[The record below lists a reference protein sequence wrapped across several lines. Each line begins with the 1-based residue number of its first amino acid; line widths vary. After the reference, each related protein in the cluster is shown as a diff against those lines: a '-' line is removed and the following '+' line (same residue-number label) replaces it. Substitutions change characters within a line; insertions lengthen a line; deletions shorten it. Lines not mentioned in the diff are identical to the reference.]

1 MNDARIR
8 KADRTSIIAASD
20 VQIDVAKVSVTGVIT
35 TQGRD
40 RSEDVVITS
49 GIDLANHEANP
60 VVLLEHELLIGHARD
75 TTGAYTVKKFDGY
88 ATATTYFSQNI
99 PEALQTFRLIDEGVL
114 RGLSIGFV
122 VRKARMITT
131 DDHVALTLAP
141 DGTRVP
147 VEKFG
152 ILYEETELIEY
163 THTVLPDNP
172 DALTVMVQK
181 SRVGG
186 EPMSPLLRR
195 ILAPYQLTTP
205 TSVVSGFDADAA
217 KQLNTNTTE
226 KTAVADEYEEMPD
239 EKEVVDDEPEVVD
252 EEVAEDD
259 EEDDTPPGAKLL
271 DGVYTRLLEL
281 AQFVA
286 DAGSAKRQEN
296 PDVLAFVD
304 EMTPQ
309 LDAMCSGVAETHRG
323 LYPDHKALDEVEEQT
338 ADTDAGEQSD
348 DEAKSIRKR
357 LAGRIL
363 SYRKSRVGFA
373 PLPTPTADAIADKAE
388 IAKLTAQVAT
398 LENNFTK
405 LLRQFRKAKAGR

>member
-1 MNDARIR
+1 MSDVRIR

-20 VQIDVAKVSVTGVIT
+20 VQIDVGKVSVTGVIT

-60 VVLLEHELLIGHARD
+60 VVLLEHELLIGHAKD
-75 TTGAYTVKKFDGY
+75 ADGNYTVKKFDGY
-88 ATATTYFSQNI
+88 ATATTFFSQNI

-131 DDHVALTLAP
+131 DDHVALTFAP

-152 ILYEETELIEY
+152 ILYEETELVEY

-205 TSVVSGFDADAA
+205 ASVVSGFDADAA

-226 KTAVADEYEEMPD
+226 KTVADEYEEMPD
-239 EKEVVDDEPEVVD
+239 EKAKPDEPEVDTEETD
-252 EEVAEDD
+252 EPDAA
-259 EEDDTPPGAKLL
+259 EDDTPPGAKLL

-304 EMTPQ
+304 ELVPQ
-309 LDAMCSGVAETHRG
+309 LDAMCSGVAETHKG
-323 LYPDHKALDEVEEQT
+323 LYPDHKALDEV
-338 ADTDAGEQSD
+338 DDAPEGDGTGEQSE
-348 DEAKSIRKR
+348 DEAKSIRER

-363 SYRKSRVGFA
+363 AYRKSRVGFA
-373 PLPTPTADAIADKAE
+373 PLPAPNADTIANKAE

-398 LENNFTK
+398 LEGNFTK